1 MALSGSLRRAAL
13 TLLHLIA
20 SGRSIAPLDWLV
32 ARLPIALKVR
42 VKKSLVSVAAGTPW
56 TPAPSPQP
64 SPVSKLQ
71 DISLERATPCNG
83 SGVNLIGYVRGGLG
97 LAENVRSFARALSAA
112 CFPFTLIDANVLAP
126 DRNIDTSLAIDVSTD
141 AKFDIDLYFVNPDQL
156 NAALQGLGSRSDHYR
171 IGYWF
176 WELERVPDEWI
187 AAIDLVDEIW
197 VSSQFVQKAF
207 SQVTAKPVIL
217 IPMVVEIDELGVG
230 SMLGDRRDQPAF
242 TFLFSFDFHSY
253 IERKNPVAVIDAFRS
268 AFPVDRKDVRLVLK
282 SINGD
287 IFQSQFYELIEYVLK
302 DPRILIQDGFISRQ
316 QMIALM
322 ASADAYVSLH
332 RSEGFGLGLA
342 ESMYLGKPV
351 IGTAYSGNV
360 EFMTPDNSCL
370 VDYIMIE
377 VKPGDYMH
385 GEGQYWA
392 APDIN
397 DAARHMRRL
406 VDDPAYATA
415 LGVRAATDMRTLH
428 SRARC
433 SQIAISRLRQICHQR
448 DSDTKHEVGDNHKN
462 KIDHGDLPCAA
473 I

>member
-1 MALSGSLRRAAL
+1 M
-13 TLLHLIA
+13 
-20 SGRSIAPLDWLV
+20 
-32 ARLPIALKVR
+32 
-42 VKKSLVSVAAGTPW
+42 
-56 TPAPSPQP
+56 
-64 SPVSKLQ
+64 
-71 DISLERATPCNG
+71 
-83 SGVNLIGYVRGGLG
+83 
-97 LAENVRSFARALSAA
+97 
-112 CFPFTLIDANVLAP
+112 
-126 DRNIDTSLAIDVSTD
+126 
-141 AKFDIDLYFVNPDQL
+141 
-156 NAALQGLGSRSDHYR
+156 
-171 IGYWF
+171 
-176 WELERVPDEWI
+176 
-187 AAIDLVDEIW
+187 
-197 VSSQFVQKAF
+197 
-207 SQVTAKPVIL
+207 IL

-230 SMLGDRRDQPAF
+230 SMLGDKRDQPAF

-406 VDDPAYATA
+406 VDEPAYATA